1 MIDVVK
7 VAKAVSAAFYNVPDA
22 DITPE
27 KVVEVLTSAK
37 LDFLAEAFKRL
48 CNGDDINVIVEE
60 AVVAFTEDKPAEE
73 ADTAPAEEKD
83 ALEEKSVKGK
93 KKTTK

>member
-1 MIDVVK
+1 M
-7 VAKAVSAAFYNVPDA
+7 
-22 DITPE
+22 
-27 KVVEVLTSAK
+27 EVLTSAK

-60 AVVAFTEDKPAEE
+60 AVVAFTEDKPADE
-73 ADTAPAEEKD
+73 AEAAPAEEAPAEQSGEVSAEEK
-83 ALEEKSVKGK
+83 AAPEEKSAKGK